1 MILKRTWR
9 SLSAVVVGTGLAAAA
24 PAHAALSPLYQ
35 SIREIKAIL
44 VDPRLAAAFPNQAP
58 VTSIEGPDVD
68 VYQVGA
74 GTCSVEVHVV
84 DVPAETGKADDGRPA
99 AVHLAVRRNRSSA
112 SQ

>member
-1 MILKRTWR
+1 MILHRIWR
-9 SLSAVVVGTGLAAAA
+9 SLSAVVVGAGLAAAT

-44 VDPRLAAAFPNQAP
+44 EDPRLAAAFPNQAP
-58 VTSIEGPDVD
+58 VTSIEVPDVD
-68 VYQVGA
+68 VYQIGA

-84 DVPAETGKADDGRPA
+84 DMPAKPGKPMMVGPRQFTLEFDKP
-99 AVHLAVRRNRSSA
+99 VCA